1 MKAETVQSQKDINRK
16 KVRRRKTIN
25 RFIFLGGT
33 FTLILGIIGIVIP
46 ILPTTPF
53 LLLTAAAYA
62 KSSKRFYNWLLNSRI
77 LGMYIR
83 NYKEGKGMP
92 LKLKIFTIS
101 ALWITISISLIF
113 LTKMIWLQILLIII
127 AIAVSIHIIGIKP
140 KN

>member
-1 MKAETVQSQKDINRK
+1 MKAETVQGKKYINRK
-16 KVRRRKTIN
+16 KVRRRKIIN
-25 RFIFLGGT
+25 RLIFLGGT

-62 KSSKRFYNWLLNSRI
+62 KSSNRFYNWLLNNRI
-77 LGMYIR
+77 LGMYIK

-92 LKLKIFTIS
+92 LKIKIFTIS

-113 LTKMIWLQILLIII
+113 LTKMIWLQILLIGI
-127 AIAVSIHIIGIKP
+127 AIAVSIHIIRIKP
-140 KN
+140 KS